1 MLEDVN
7 SGGFGDDLGERLGHR
22 NDGLDDRDE
31 VIEDGLEFGKIV
43 GSGREQNVISVD
55 GAGFLEVRGLEIE
68 RSERRATM
76 EITEQHGVENGGE
89 HLVPF
94 SSCVGGGGSVGV
106 DAEDISAGNERFVGN
121 VVGDK
126 FEQCAREEI
135 LLDVGW
141 LGVTGHGSNTVM
153 ERREEI
159 NRNETTKEVLEME
172 SSSGG
177 NEEDVLGAIGFSCS
191 ELSEDGFHRI
201 RDGERE
207 QVFSESIFP
216 GDCGPGCGVGG
227 WRWADVEIVEEEEAL
242 ETDGVVEDE
251 SGEGRLGLIL
261 VVSGGG
267 GGGSKLHDEHEDG
280 DLGREDVDSPIIGG
294 SGFRR
299 RVLFKQS
306 EGVGDVVRILDIFDF
321 ENNGLVLEVGE
332 LVGEC
337 RHS

>member
-1 MLEDVN
+1 
-7 SGGFGDDLGERLGHR
+7 
-22 NDGLDDRDE
+22 
-31 VIEDGLEFGKIV
+31 VIENGLEFGKIV
-43 GSGREQNVISVD
+43 GSGGEQDVISVD
-55 GAGFLEVRGLEIE
+55 GGGFLEVRGLEVE
-68 RSERRATM
+68 RGEGGATM
-76 EITEQHGVENGGE
+76 EITEQHGVENGRE
-89 HLVPF
+89 HLIPF
-94 SSCVGGGGSVGV
+94 SSCVGGGGSVGM
-106 DAEDISAGNERFVGN
+106 DAEDISAGNERFVRN
-121 VVGDK
+121 IVGDEL
-126 FEQCAREEI
+126 EQGARKEI
-135 LLDVGW
+135 LLDVRW
-141 LGVTGHGSNTVM
+141 LGVTGHGSDTVM

-159 NRNETTKEVLEME
+159 NGNETTKEVVEVE

-177 NEEDVLGAIGFSCS
+177 NEEDVLGAVCFGCR

-201 RDGERE
+201 RDGKRE

-227 WRWADVEIVEEEEAL
+227 WRWADVEIIEKEEAL

-251 SGEGRLGLIL
+251 GGEGRLGLIL

-267 GGGSKLHDEHEDG
+267 GRGGKLHDKHEDG

-294 SGFRR
+294 GGFRR

-321 ENNGLVLEVGE
+321 ENNGFVLEVGE